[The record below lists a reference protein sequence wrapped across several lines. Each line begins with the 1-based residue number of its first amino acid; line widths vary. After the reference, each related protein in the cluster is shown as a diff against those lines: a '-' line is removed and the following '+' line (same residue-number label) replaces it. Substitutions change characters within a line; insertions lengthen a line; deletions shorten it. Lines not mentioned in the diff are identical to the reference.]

1 MGNVNWSDLQ
11 RAAGDAGFDP
21 LPPST
26 YDVIVDEASATQ
38 SSNGKDMIK
47 ATFKVEGG
55 PHDTRKIFNQFVI
68 SPDSPNGLAFFF
80 RHMAVLGLKED
91 FFANNPTT
99 EMVAGALV
107 GRRCRVKVSIRQ
119 WNEQDRNQVD
129 AVLPA
134 AAGVGLS
141 VAPTV
146 TAPTPG
152 LPSTSSSGP
161 TLPSVT
167 PAPAP
172 TVTPVAPVPGQ
183 PNYLTQSTVSA
194 PPQGTITT
202 AASVAATPV
211 SSLPPAPVLDEL
223 PF

>member
-1 MGNVNWSDLQ
+1 MGTVNWADLTK
-11 RAAGDAGFDP
+11 AAGDAGFDP
-21 LPPST
+21 IPASI

-91 FFANNPTT
+91 FFATNPTT
-99 EMVAGALV
+99 EAVAAAIV
-107 GRRCRVKVSIRQ
+107 GKRCRVKVSIRQ

-129 AVLPA
+129 SVLPPV
-134 AAGVGLS
+134 AGAGPT
-141 VAPTV
+141 VAPTITV
-146 TAPTPG
+146 TPG
-152 LPSTSSSGP
+152 PPSTSLNG
-161 TLPSVT
+161 
-167 PAPAP
+167 
-172 TVTPVAPVPGQ
+172 PVAPNVTSAVPNVIPAVPVPGQ
-183 PNYLTQSTVSA
+183 PNHLTQM
-194 PPQGTITT
+194 
-202 AASVAATPV
+202 ATP
-211 SSLPPAPVLDEL
+211 LPPAPALDDL